1 MAIVLTKNFGGEA
14 VEDFAA
20 EVKRRAAVGCAK
32 AAYDFIYI
40 VPTRRR
46 VRELQR
52 ELVGEIV
59 FGRLPI
65 YTLELFARELY
76 AKLRVGRRIISPS
89 MQGMIVSEI
98 LSEDEFKFFRY
109 LSYRPGGRKGVAPAG
124 TIKKIV
130 DQIDY
135 LRENGILPEDYEN
148 LLVAAEKSER
158 HKLEEFLRIYEEYE
172 KSLGAKLID
181 SAGLLSLLNREI
193 AATPELIGKSFPG
206 NLIPQSSIEDA
217 GSATFFVEGF
227 YDFKKPELEFLR
239 ILSSQKGL
247 SFLIKLDCVEANE
260 NLFKTMLRT
269 ASELTARGFK
279 RMEVPPTGPRSI
291 NDSDGARSRK
301 SEDVQ
306 DLREYFAL
314 NLFAEEPPAVRRN
327 LREKVSVVAVRDK
340 LREIEFVAEE
350 IKEIIK
356 SNPGQKLDSICVASY
371 LPQNYSR
378 IVREVFAKYRI
389 PANVTDRFTLES
401 NSVINALLSFIDIRL
416 ADYERSAL
424 LRAITNRFIVI
435 SDTLTPSA
443 AGSIIYNAAFLCKFE
458 RGLKSFKE
466 AIASRLELLGK
477 LSSEELDE
485 DEIQTRRNA
494 ETLRQAQ
501 AILESVENKLAP
513 LNREMTPFEFH
524 GAMISLLNSL
534 RVHESIAKIVAR
546 DVPAEIVERD
556 ARALSAFLD
565 VIDEI
570 VDVETQKGNT
580 KIELDI
586 WMEKLRSALS
596 LTRYNVRQKYGYG
609 VYVTSLEEIRGLEFD
624 YLFIV
629 GLNEGELPTRYT
641 PEIFLPLVSQKENRE
656 MQPYLQRY
664 LFYQAVNSFKRG
676 LYLVHPLRTD
686 EVRHTRSSFID
697 AVQDVSDFTSSDDS
711 KNEARSRSIYNIQQA
726 IEASPEILEHIGL
739 ENARLIPS
747 NLERC
752 KRAELSRYQNN
763 MESEFHGKIGETDS
777 IRRLSGLFAERI
789 FSAAQLESLARCG
802 FQYFVRRVLHIAEVP
817 DIETSLS
824 AIERGAVLHRILF
837 RFYTELSKTNKLNIV
852 KDELELLLE
861 IGKQTL
867 DELGITHD
875 LFEVERETILGA
887 SGVKGTLE
895 LFLEKVQ
902 SKLSEYGFQPKE
914 FELGFGMPLA
924 KRNPAHSE
932 KEAKEEIPPVRVG
945 NIFLRGKI
953 DRIDADSNGLTIF
966 DYKTSSTIPTSKD
979 VIGDKISPQLV
990 LYLNALHQLIGENK
1004 IEGKV
1009 KGAAF
1014 ISINRDRLMSA
1025 EDGKDLVNFI
1035 VQTDGSEL
1043 RYNPTFGSG
1052 RKLSS
1057 TEEYPKSMEELLAET
1072 ESIFNEKVSEATT
1085 GRFNLTEFSFER
1097 VCTFCPYSETCRI
1110 ALSGERFS
1118 SKESV

>member
-1 MAIVLTKNFGGEA
+1 MAIILTRNFDGEA
-14 VEDFAA
+14 KEDFAA
-20 EVKRRAAVGCAK
+20 EVKRRAAISCVKGS
-32 AAYDFIYI
+32 YDFIYI

-59 FGRLPI
+59 FGKLPI
-65 YTLELFARELY
+65 YTLELFAREVY

-89 MQGMIVSEI
+89 MQGIIVSEI
-98 LSEDEFKFFRY
+98 LAKDDFKFFRY
-109 LSYRPGGRKGVAPAG
+109 LSFRPGGRKGVAPAG
-124 TIKKIV
+124 TIKKLV

-172 KSLGAKLID
+172 KSLGDKLID
-181 SAGLLSLLNREI
+181 SAGLLSLMNHEVAGMQEI
-193 AATPELIGKSFPG
+193 INENFPG
-206 NLIPQSSIEDA
+206 NL
-217 GSATFFVEGF
+217 TFFVEGF
-227 YDFKKPELEFLR
+227 YNFKKPELEFLR
-239 ILSSQKGL
+239 ILSSQKDL

-279 RMEVPPTGPRSI
+279 KIDNLQSTII
-291 NDSDGARSRK
+291 NPH
-301 SEDVQ
+301 
-306 DLREYFAL
+306 EYFAS
-314 NLFAEEPPAVRRN
+314 NLFTVEPPAVK
-327 LREKVSVVAVRDK
+327 LDFKEKIFVTGARDK
-340 LREIEFVAEE
+340 LREIEFVVER
-350 IKEIIK
+350 IKEIVK
-356 SNPGQKLDSICVASY
+356 DNPGQKLDSICVASY
-371 LPQNYSR
+371 LPQNYSQ
-378 IVREVFAKYRI
+378 IVREVFSKYRI

-401 NSVINALLSFIDIRL
+401 NSVINAILSFIDIRL

-424 LRAITNRFIVI
+424 LRAITNRFTVV
-435 SDTLTPSA
+435 SGSLTPSA
-443 AGSIIYNAAFLCKFE
+443 AGSIIYNAALLCKFE
-458 RGLKSFKE
+458 RGLRSFKE
-466 AIASRLELLGK
+466 AISSRLELLGK

-494 ETLRQAQ
+494 ETLKQAQ

-513 LNREMTPFEFH
+513 FDREMMPFEFRS
-524 GAMISLLNSL
+524 AMISLLNSL
-534 RVHESIAKIVAR
+534 RVYESIAKINAR

-556 ARALSAFLD
+556 ARALSAFLE

-586 WMEKLRSALS
+586 WMEELRSALS

-624 YLFIV
+624 YIFLV
-629 GLNEGELPTRYT
+629 GLNEGELPTKYA

-656 MQPYLQRY
+656 MQPYLQRH
-664 LFYQAVNSFKRG
+664 LFYQSIGSFRKE

-686 EVRHTRSSFID
+686 DVRHMRSSFID
-697 AVQDVSDFTSSDDS
+697 AVQEIADFTNIDDS
-711 KNEARSRSIYNIQQA
+711 KNEEHSRSIYNIQQA
-726 IEASPEILEHIGL
+726 IEASPKILESIGS
-739 ENARLIPS
+739 ENARLMPS
-747 NLERC
+747 NLKRC
-752 KRAELSRYQNN
+752 KKAEFSRYEDNR
-763 MESEFHGKIGETDS
+763 ESEFHGKIREKDS
-777 IRRLSGLFAERI
+777 IKLLTGMFAGRI

-802 FQYFVRRVLHIAEVP
+802 FQYFVRRLLHIAEVP

-837 RFYTELSKTNKLNIV
+837 RFYAELSKTNRLNNA

-861 IGKQTL
+861 IGKHIL
-867 DELGITHD
+867 DELGIRHD
-875 LFEVERETILGA
+875 LFEVERETILGT
-887 SGVKGTLE
+887 SGVKGTLQ

-902 SKLSEYGFQPKE
+902 SKLSEYGFQPMN
-914 FELGFGMPLA
+914 FELGFGMPVTN
-924 KRNPAHSE
+924 RNLAHSE
-932 KEAKEEIPPVRVG
+932 KENKEDIPPVKVG

-953 DRIDADSNGLTIF
+953 DRVDADSNGLTIF
-966 DYKTSSTIPTSKD
+966 DYKTSSIIPAHKD

-990 LYLNALHQLIGENK
+990 LYLDALSQLMSENK
-1004 IEGKV
+1004 LVQMSEGLLPEDPVGKGNV
-1009 KGAAF
+1009 QGAAF

-1025 EDGKDLVNFI
+1025 DDGKDLINFI
-1035 VQTDGSEL
+1035 VQMDGSEL

-1052 RKLSS
+1052 RKLSAA
-1057 TEEYPKSMEELLAET
+1057 EEYPKSMEELLTET
-1072 ESIFNEKVSEATT
+1072 ESFFNEKVSEATM
-1085 GRFNLTEFSFER
+1085 GRFNLTEFSFDR
-1097 VCTFCPYSETCRI
+1097 VCTFCPYSETCRT

-1118 SKESV
+1118 SEELV